1 MRQRKRQGNAVLGAR
16 ADADQWQRAEGF
28 QLFQSKE
35 ARCTLLF
42 YLGEQPPPHTG
53 PCDTPRLA
61 ESSANRFVSGVGL
74 PH

>member
-35 ARCTLLF
+35 AHCTLLF